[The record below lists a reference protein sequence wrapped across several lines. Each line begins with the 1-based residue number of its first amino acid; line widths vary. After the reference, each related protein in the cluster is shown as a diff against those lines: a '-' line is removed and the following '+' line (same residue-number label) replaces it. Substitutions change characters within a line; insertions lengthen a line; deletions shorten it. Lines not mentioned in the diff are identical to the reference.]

1 VNAPGSV
8 GHPLVPA
15 LHHLAHRSTPSIGGS
30 HMIVAVVG
38 KLIFGFLLALVVL
51 GILIGFA
58 VAKKK

>member
-1 VNAPGSV
+1 
-8 GHPLVPA
+8 
-15 LHHLAHRSTPSIGGS
+15 
-30 HMIVAVVG
+30 MIVAVVG